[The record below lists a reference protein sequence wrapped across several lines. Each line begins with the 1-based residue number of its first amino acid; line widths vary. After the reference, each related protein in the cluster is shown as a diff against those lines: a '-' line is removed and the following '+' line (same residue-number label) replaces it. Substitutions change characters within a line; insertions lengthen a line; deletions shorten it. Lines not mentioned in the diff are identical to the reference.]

1 MLQTRG
7 KLSANSK
14 PYVPKA
20 MRKAI
25 IKRSELTT
33 KYHSK
38 PTVEKQRAFQKQ
50 RNFCNRLYK
59 KKRKRCYENLDLN
72 NITDNKN
79 FWKTV
84 KPFLSNKGKI
94 LKRYI

>member
-1 MLQTRG
+1 
-7 KLSANSK
+7 
-14 PYVPKA
+14 

-59 KKRKRCYENLDLN
+59 KERKEVLRKFRFEKHQL
-72 NITDNKN
+72 T
-79 FWKTV
+79 T
-84 KPFLSNKGKI
+84 KGFGR
-94 LKRYI
+94 L